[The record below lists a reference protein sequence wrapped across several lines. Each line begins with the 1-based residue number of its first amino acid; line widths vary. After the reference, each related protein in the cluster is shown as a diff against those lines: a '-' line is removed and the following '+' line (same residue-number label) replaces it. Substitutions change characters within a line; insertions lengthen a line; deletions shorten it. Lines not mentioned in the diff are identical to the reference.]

1 MHSKQKLITCAA
13 VACLTGFFG
22 QAQAEDAPRTFPGSK
37 ISFAPLPVEIFMEP
51 GERPA
56 IIFSAPC
63 TQIGKLTNGFPP
75 IIAFETFMLEII
87 GKVNESELLPIRI
100 EPVCI

>member
-1 MHSKQKLITCAA
+1 MLCKQKLMICVA
-13 VACLTGFFG
+13 VACLSGPFG
-22 QAQAEDAPRTFPGSK
+22 PAHAEDAPRTFPGSK
-37 ISFAPLPVEIFMEP
+37 ISLAPLPIEIFMEP

-75 IIAFETFMLEII
+75 IVAFETFMLEII
-87 GKVNESELLPIRI
+87 GKVNDSELLPIRL